1 MIVFVSVLIL
11 FFDCLL
17 YAPKKTFWKGV
28 AEMPPFF
35 MKKMLDKKFYM
46 WYNMGLG
53 LRQLE
58 KIFLKNF

>member
-1 MIVFVSVLIL
+1 MHR
-11 FFDCLL
+11 
-17 YAPKKTFWKGV
+17 KKRFEKGV

-58 KIFLKNF
+58 KNFLKNF